1 MNGITG
7 TNGELRFSS
16 VAEVIERLEPSYP
29 VFCIFPDILRAR
41 ARAFVEGFPGTVLY
55 AVKCNPHPFVLEAL
69 AEGGIAHFDTASITE
84 IAKITEL
91 MPEAR
96 CYFNHPVKGRGA
108 LKTAADVYGIADY
121 VVDHM
126 DELDK
131 LVSIAGTDITVEVRI
146 ATPKGKAVYD
156 LSAKFGAV
164 PDEAVA
170 LLKEAKKRG
179 CRTALAFHVGSQ
191 CVDPAAFRIAMEI
204 AARVRDAAGV
214 PLDYL
219 DVGGGF
225 PAIYKL
231 NVPPLTDYFGVI
243 EKARDELGFDIPL
256 LAEPGRA
263 LVADG
268 CSVLTQVHLRKGD
281 DLYINDGIYGC
292 LSEIRDAA
300 RDRRIDHHHAG
311 LLRRRDRLAGRGNVD
326 GRTVD
331 EERALARR
339 GNKPALAQIDRAHML
354 ARGKHGHHEIGI
366 ARRLVRRRGFRG
378 ADCDQR
384 IDGRGRQIEDF
395 QRMPR
400 LDEVARHRPA
410 HIAEPD
416 KSDCRHLRP
425 PQPKSR
431 SPPSSGEK

>member
-1 MNGITG
+1 MNGTTG

-292 LSEIRDAA
+292 LSEIRDGDLDPPVRAVS
-300 RDRRIDHHHAG
+300 RSGPVEGKTQPFRIFGPTCDSLDVLKLPFHLPEAVEEGDWVEFG
-311 LLRRRDRLAGRGNVD
+311 LMGAYS
-326 GRTVD
+326 
-331 EERALARR
+331 
-339 GNKPALAQIDRAHML
+339 
-354 ARGKHGHHEIGI
+354 IGMQT
-366 ARRLVRRRGFRG
+366 GFNG
-378 ADCDQR
+378 FITDTIVR
-384 IDGRGRQIEDF
+384 IDGMHEEF
-395 QRMPR
+395 
-400 LDEVARHRPA
+400 VF
-410 HIAEPD
+410 
-416 KSDCRHLRP
+416 
-425 PQPKSR
+425 
-431 SPPSSGEK
+431 

>member
-292 LSEIRDAA
+292 LSEIRDGDLDPPVRAVS
-300 RDRRIDHHHAG
+300 RSGPVEGKTQPFRIFGPTCDSLDVLKLPFHLPEAVEEGDWVEFG
-311 LLRRRDRLAGRGNVD
+311 LMGAYS
-326 GRTVD
+326 
-331 EERALARR
+331 
-339 GNKPALAQIDRAHML
+339 
-354 ARGKHGHHEIGI
+354 IGMQT
-366 ARRLVRRRGFRG
+366 GFNG
-378 ADCDQR
+378 FITDTIVR
-384 IDGRGRQIEDF
+384 IDGMHEEF
-395 QRMPR
+395 
-400 LDEVARHRPA
+400 VF
-410 HIAEPD
+410 
-416 KSDCRHLRP
+416 
-425 PQPKSR
+425 
-431 SPPSSGEK
+431 

>member
-7 TNGELRFSS
+7 TNDELRFSS

-292 LSEIRDAA
+292 LSEIRDGDLDPPVRAIS
-300 RDRRIDHHHAG
+300 RSGPVEGKTQPFRIFGPTCDSLDVLKLPFHLPEVVEEGDWVEFG
-311 LLRRRDRLAGRGNVD
+311 LMGAYS
-326 GRTVD
+326 
-331 EERALARR
+331 
-339 GNKPALAQIDRAHML
+339 
-354 ARGKHGHHEIGI
+354 IGMQT
-366 ARRLVRRRGFRG
+366 GFNG
-378 ADCDQR
+378 FITDTIVR
-384 IDGRGRQIEDF
+384 IDGMHEEF
-395 QRMPR
+395 
-400 LDEVARHRPA
+400 VF
-410 HIAEPD
+410 
-416 KSDCRHLRP
+416 
-425 PQPKSR
+425 
-431 SPPSSGEK
+431 